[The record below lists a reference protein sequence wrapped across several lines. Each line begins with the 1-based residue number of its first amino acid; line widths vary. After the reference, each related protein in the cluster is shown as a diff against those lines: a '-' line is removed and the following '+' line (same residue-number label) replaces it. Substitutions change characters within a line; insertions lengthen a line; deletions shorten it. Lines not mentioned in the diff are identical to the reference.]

1 MRHTYYLKFCVPVV
15 EFYLF
20 FINYTIFFKMVK
32 LKTRQEIALEMG
44 VSPRT
49 LSRRIKEAAIQVSSG
64 LLTMKDQELIRAL
77 FVQNAIQ

>member
-1 MRHTYYLKFCVPVV
+1 MFLLIKIIFNCYWI
-15 EFYLF
+15 FYFLL
-20 FINYTIFFKMVK
+20 IAQFFKMLK
-32 LKTRQEIALEMG
+32 LKTRQEIALELG

-77 FVQNAIQ
+77 FVPNVLQQ

>member
-1 MRHTYYLKFCVPVV
+1 
-15 EFYLF
+15 
-20 FINYTIFFKMVK
+20 MVK

-64 LLTMKDQELIRAL
+64 LLTMRDQELIRAL